1 KPALEMPFADNP
13 RAAVTVASVWSAL
26 RRAAQDSRIRAVV
39 LEPDGLSVG
48 WAKLEELR
56 GDVEQF
62 RKSGKPVFAYLRT
75 PTAREYYLALAADR
89 IYLGPEDP
97 LMLKGMRAE
106 IPYFKNTLAKLG
118 VSEDVEHDGKYKDF
132 GDMFTRSE
140 MSPETKE
147 VINSLVDDLFG
158 NLVERIAT
166 ARRKTPEQVRTLIDQ
181 GPFSAPDAL
190 QAGLVDE
197 LRFEDQMWGELRERL
212 HGGEPNKLAL
222 ARYLKAAPRQTPRS
236 HLALVVAEGDI
247 VRGDPTD
254 DGGEGLTAYGFGKLL
269 RD

>member
-1 KPALEMPFADNP
+1 MSKFLLGLLTGVLLVFLGGILLLVLAFQLHDRPPDIASNSVLVVRLEGDIPEKPALEMPFADNP

-118 VSEDVEHDGKYKDF
+118 VSVDVEHDGKYKDF

-147 VINSLVDDLFG
+147 VIN
-158 NLVERIAT
+158 
-166 ARRKTPEQVRTLIDQ
+166 
-181 GPFSAPDAL
+181 
-190 QAGLVDE
+190 
-197 LRFEDQMWGELRERL
+197 
-212 HGGEPNKLAL
+212 
-222 ARYLKAAPRQTPRS
+222 
-236 HLALVVAEGDI
+236 
-247 VRGDPTD
+247 
-254 DGGEGLTAYGFGKLL
+254 
-269 RD
+269 